1 MSRVTQKGIMGSKGL
16 MSTGV
21 VAVLCV
27 CSMLYADNRDMN
39 APYKV
44 LEVAQS
50 CSDVNIYVE
59 TKVRDSI
66 KLIAIAHEVISTN
79 KRETYIS
86 SHHVVF
92 RDSNKGFAW
101 AYVNDVKDDKS
112 FTCKIH
118 IGFTPYAKKMDKAME
133 YLKNVHPDYQVKE
146 WYFNHIQ
153 IMAIVEDPSGHLYLN
168 VDGHE
173 RLRLFALTQTGN
185 QYSFEQEVLS
195 GRNSKKTETIILR
208 RNRFQD
214 LQFIV
219 RGDDCPFGYANLMHR
234 IR

>member
-1 MSRVTQKGIMGSKGL
+1 MGTKKIMRTGI
-16 MSTGV
+16 V
-21 VAVLCV
+21 VALCV
-27 CSMLYADNRDMN
+27 CSTLYGGNRN
-39 APYKV
+39 VKVPYTI
-44 LEVAQS
+44 LEVAES

-59 TKVRDSI
+59 TKVHDSI
-66 KLIAIAHEVISTN
+66 KLVAIAHEVISTN
-79 KRETYIS
+79 KRKTYIS
-86 SHHVVF
+86 SHYVVF
-92 RDSNKGFAW
+92 RDGNEGFAW
-101 AYVNDVKDDKS
+101 GYVDDVKEDKS
-112 FTCKIH
+112 FTCKVH

-146 WYFNHIQ
+146 WYFNHLQ

-173 RLRLFALTQTGN
+173 RLRLFPLTQTGN
-185 QYSFEQEVLS
+185 QYSFEQEVFS

-208 RNRFQD
+208 RNRFRD

-219 RGDDCPFGYANLMHR
+219 KGDDCPFGYANLMNR